1 MKTLLIYPYCL
12 EDRLR
17 EEDVRVPPIG
27 LYYIGALLKEN
38 GFETDI
44 LNCHGMRGRP
54 DLIREQLLE
63 QKASLIGIS
72 ILNANRWGGLE
83 IAAMAKEI
91 DPHVK
96 VVFGGVGATFLY
108 ELFLKNFRQVDAVVL
123 GEGEYAFLDIARWV
137 EDRSF
142 CLLDEIKGI
151 AFRREGEIIK
161 TEEAPFISNLDT
173 LPVPSGY
180 FDYQHVC
187 SSRGCPN
194 SCSFCG
200 SPRFWGNRV
209 RFHSPEY
216 FVGQLELLFKRGTSF
231 FYFSDDTFTINRVR
245 AIEICREIIERGL
258 AISWAAISRV
268 DYVDEDLLFWMRK
281 AGCTQISYGVESG
294 SETIRNSVLKK
305 NLKREDIKKAFF
317 LTQSFGILA
326 RAYII
331 YGSPKE
337 TSDTIHK
344 TIALLEEIKPLAAV
358 FYILDLFP
366 GTELYEDI
374 KKDKKFTDDIWL
386 NRIED
391 IMYFESDGALSK
403 EKVLE
408 FGAALR
414 EYYFSRL
421 THFAEKLVLIENRG
435 MDALHADFLSRLGL
449 TFSHGDYSE
458 ISGIRDADAAAE
470 KLFRRSLSYFKDHR
484 AYLGLGTALQ
494 RKGDFTGSINVLSE
508 GLESF
513 PESEDLSICRGI
525 SYFNLDKWSEA
536 LEDVLP
542 FKDSPVASHYA
553 ELCLRFLNN

>member
-12 EDRLR
+12 EDRLQ

-44 LNCHGMRGRP
+44 LNCHGMRERP

-63 QKASLIGIS
+63 QRPSLIGIS

-83 IAAMAKEI
+83 IAGIAKEI
-91 DPHVK
+91 DPGVK

-108 ELFLKNFRQVDAVVL
+108 ELFLKNFMQVDVVVL

-137 EDRSF
+137 EDRSS
-142 CLLDEIKGI
+142 CILDEIKGI
-151 AFRREGEIIK
+151 AFRKEGRIIR
-161 TEEAPFISNLDT
+161 TEAAPFIEDLDT

-194 SCSFCG
+194 RCSFCG

-216 FVGQLELLFKRGTSF
+216 FVGQLELLFKRGVSF
-231 FYFSDDTFTINRVR
+231 FYFSDDTFTINRAR
-245 AIEICREIIERGL
+245 AIEICRGIIEKGL
-258 AISWAAISRV
+258 AISWSAISRV
-268 DYVDEDLLFWMRK
+268 DYVDEELLFWMRK
-281 AGCTQISYGVESG
+281 AGCIQISYGVESG

-305 NLKREDIKKAFF
+305 NLKRQDITNAFF

-331 YGSPKE
+331 YGSPGE
-337 TSDTIHK
+337 TSDTVQQTLSLI
-344 TIALLEEIKPLAAV
+344 EEIKPLAAV

-374 KKDKKFTDDIWL
+374 KKNKKFTDDIWL

-403 EKVLE
+403 DRVLE
-408 FGAALR
+408 FGAVLR
-414 EYYFSRL
+414 EYYFHSL
-421 THFAEKLVLIENRG
+421 SDFAEKLVLVEDRG

-449 TFSHGDYSE
+449 TFSHGDYSA
-458 ISGIRDADAAAE
+458 ISEVRDSDAAAE
-470 KLFRRSLSYFKDHR
+470 KLFRRALSFSKDHR
-484 AYLGLGTALQ
+484 AYLGLGTVLQ
-494 RKGDFTGSINVLSE
+494 RRGDFKGSIEALSE
-508 GLESF
+508 GIKVF
-513 PESEDLSICRGI
+513 PESVDLKICRGI
-525 SYFNLDKWSEA
+525 SYFNVDKWTEA
-536 LEDVLP
+536 LEDLLP
-542 FKDSPVASHYA
+542 FRGSPVASGYVKIVQKVH
-553 ELCLRFLNN
+553 ER